1 MIHSIKGIQCILK
14 VEPATSITKLSLL
27 IIIVSIER
35 YIPGVEDLLLLFRSE
50 NVYGKEMGDF
60 LRQYMD
66 RVQEK
71 DTGYKGRK

>member
-1 MIHSIKGIQCILK
+1 MK

-35 YIPGVEDLLLLFRSE
+35 YIPDVEDLLLLFRSE

-60 LRQYMD
+60 I
-66 RVQEK
+66 
-71 DTGYKGRK
+71 